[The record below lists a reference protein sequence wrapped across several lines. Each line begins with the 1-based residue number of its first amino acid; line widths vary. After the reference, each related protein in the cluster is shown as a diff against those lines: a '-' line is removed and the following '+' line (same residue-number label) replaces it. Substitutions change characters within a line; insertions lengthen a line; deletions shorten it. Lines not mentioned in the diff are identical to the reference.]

1 MDINVIWTTY
11 VAPILAGISISGII
25 SAVIVAFMKGA
36 FSKFVK
42 KTNVDKVSD
51 DAADKCM
58 KKIKH
63 ITFKQSIQPL
73 VESRMKDIEEK
84 VAERYEQALEAT
96 EAKYQQLIDIMDK
109 FAAYFDNS
117 IGVMEEDKKALHE
130 AIQSAKIAPSEVES
144 TVVEESIETTA
155 NTSVLPDNAVKTVS
169 QVNVVR

>member
-1 MDINVIWTTY
+1 MDFNTVWAQIAPYLGGVSLAGVISCIVYAVLRAGFSKALGKINVEKISNEATEK
-11 VAPILAGISISGII
+11 GI
-25 SAVIVAFMKGA
+25 AKL
-36 FSKFVK
+36 K
-42 KTNVDKVSD
+42 DVSF
-51 DAADKCM
+51 
-58 KKIKH
+58 KH
-63 ITFKQSIQPL
+63 SIQPL

-84 VAERYEQALEAT
+84 VAARYEQALADT
-96 EAKYQQLIDIMDK
+96 EAKYQQLIEIMDK

-130 AIQSAKIAPSEVES
+130 AIQSAKTEPTTVES